1 MSDADEHAC
10 PGPRLLVLC
19 ADMEL
24 SAALAETLAASFTVP
39 VDCAPDCTRAAQLLA
54 LYGVC
59 YPVAVVAL
67 ELPDATEGE
76 AIDLVTRAGIAAIAL
91 VDTMDESVYQRIA
104 FRPIVDYV
112 DVTQPGAVLM
122 IERVVRRTLRNA
134 QRHVLLVDGSDSFAE
149 YQAGLLRDQRL
160 TVTVAND
167 TVSALDAMRS
177 APAICLII
185 IDNVLADGDGVAFC
199 AELRGRR
206 ETGSFAILGISG
218 AQDPFVAVRFL
229 KAGADDILRK
239 PFLVEEFASR
249 VNGCLDRL
257 DTVTQ
262 VRNQANR
269 DYLTGLYNRRYLFE
283 AGNGLFENARREN
296 LDLAV
301 AVIDID
307 HFKRIND
314 TYGHDVGD
322 VALIAMA
329 KVLAASF
336 RTTDLVARIGGEEF
350 CVLTINP
357 KDAVMLMERLRARVE
372 AIEIPIPGSH
382 ELLRLTVSV
391 GLCTPLGQNLAAM
404 IKSADEALYRA
415 KQSGRNRVELV
426 Q

>member
-1 MSDADEHAC
+1 MKDTDPGTC
-10 PGPRLLVLC
+10 PTLRLLVIC
-19 ADMEL
+19 ADEGL
-24 SAALAETLAASFTVP
+24 SAALSEALAASFAVP
-39 VDCAPDCTRAAQLLA
+39 VDLAPSCTRAAQLLA
-54 LYGVC
+54 LHGAC

-67 ELPDATEGE
+67 ELPDAAEGE
-76 AIDLVTRAGIAAIAL
+76 AIDLVTRAGIATIAL
-91 VDTMDESVYQRIA
+91 TEVIDESVYQRIA
-104 FRPIVDYV
+104 FRPVVDYV
-112 DVTQPGAVLM
+112 DVTQPGAVLT
-122 IERVVRRTLRNA
+122 IEQVLRRTLRNA
-134 QRHVLLVDGSDSFAE
+134 ERHVLLVDGSESFAD

-160 TVTVAND
+160 TVTVAHSRA
-167 TVSALDAMRS
+167 SALEALRC
-177 APAICLII
+177 APEICLVVV
-185 IDNVLADGDGVAFC
+185 DNVLADGDGVAFC
-199 AELRGRR
+199 AELRGRH

-283 AGNGLFENARREN
+283 AGHGLFENARRDN

-314 TYGHDVGD
+314 IYGHDVGD

-336 RTTDLVARIGGEEF
+336 RTTDLVARLGGEEF
-350 CVLTINP
+350 CVLAVNP
-357 KDAVMLMERLRARVE
+357 QAALVLMERLRSQAE
-372 AIEIPIPGSH
+372 AFEIPIPGSS
-382 ELLRLTVSV
+382 ELLRLTISI
-391 GLCTPLGQNLAAM
+391 GLCTPLGSSLEAM

-415 KQSGRNRVELV
+415 KLGGRNRVEV
-426 Q
+426 VR